1 MISKFLPA
9 QNKLE
14 VVARISA
21 LTNSG
26 PESLGPGS
34 KERKSVVLNMAVGF
48 KIPVSEKDAKQEIAR
63 KIANYF
69 GKHWSSDCESIGQ
82 TLTLKGLNL
91 LLEVGTQNV
100 HKLDVQLKTEE
111 FTLTEEVRALDDVI
125 SVKTPRKMFGEAAIK
140 EMKEAEY
147 RKWRLTEWQGMY
159 FEFKIIP
166 ELINAYGGGP
176 KKIERT
182 EFDYC
187 LNRTWDLKVHSSSRI
202 DKKTTNSGCQLNDGF
217 SMETAIRDS
226 GLGLIILSGVPE
238 YDMEFTRWFKDFRES
253 KSKSLP
259 KKPLKKTF
267 TPSTIDYYFIPNF
280 ERFSEALAKKEL
292 AVFKQGP
299 QQSGDKRNYKYSINL
314 KKAGNSDLLIHST
327 ELR

>member
-1 MISKFLPA
+1 MISQFLPA

-34 KERKSVVLNMAVGF
+34 KERKSVVINLAAGF
-48 KIPVSEKDAKQEIAR
+48 KIPIDEKDTKQEIAK

-69 GKHWSSDCESIGQ
+69 GRHWSSDYESVGQ

-91 LLEVGTQNV
+91 LLEVGTQNA
-100 HKLDVQLKTEE
+100 HKLNVQVTTEDL
-111 FTLTEEVRALDDVI
+111 TLPQEVKALNDVI
-125 SVKTPRKMFGEAAIK
+125 SIKTPRKMFGKEAIK

-182 EFDYC
+182 EFDYS
-187 LNRTWDLKVHSSSRI
+187 LNRTWDLKVHSSSRTDRKI
-202 DKKTTNSGCQLNDGF
+202 TNYGCQLNDGF

-226 GLGLIILSGVPE
+226 GLGLVILSGIPE
-238 YDMEFTRWFKDFRES
+238 YDMEFTKWFKEFRES

-267 TPSTIDYYFIPNF
+267 TPNAVDYYFIPNF
-280 ERFSEALAKKEL
+280 ERFSEALARKEL
-292 AVFKQGP
+292 TVFKQGP

-314 KKAGNSDLLIHST
+314 RKAEKSDLLIHKT
-327 ELR
+327 ELK